1 MGDSLKKVQPGD
13 KLRIPAST
21 FNTFIDVARDHLAN
35 RQNATRQPG
44 VVLPPPGVILL
55 IRNDSGS
62 DRSRFEVLGLD
73 GPVFPPED
81 SSTDMSRGP
90 VMSCVTPATPDHE
103 GAFVVLLEPIASGAL
118 GRAMIQGAVPVQVDF
133 ADTDPKTWADISD
146 GVVANLKAMG
156 TGSAKILWRTGEPGD
171 TGVEWCICELTGGSD
186 RRVAVTSE
194 DSTPAALRST
204 DEELAEDPPRP
215 HKVVGD
221 DEEQIDETEAD
232 DGWIACDVLG
242 EAEANQQLV
251 IGHKHTGETLDTTAY
266 GDPCGVSNL
275 RFDAGHCVAF
285 QKGFHN
291 MGTPWWFD
299 AFTGEEL
306 S

>member
-1 MGDSLKKVQPGD
+1 MGDSLKRVLPGD
-13 KLRIPAST
+13 PLRIPAAT
-21 FNTFIDVARDHLAN
+21 FNTLIDVARDHLAN

-44 VVLPPPGVILL
+44 MALPQPGVILT

-62 DRSRFEVLGLD
+62 DRDRFEVLGVD
-73 GPVFPPED
+73 EPVFPPED
-81 SSTDMSRGP
+81 NTADMSRGP
-90 VMSCVTPATPDHE
+90 VMSCVTPADPDHL
-103 GAFVVLLEPIASGAL
+103 GAFVVLLEPIAAGAV
-118 GRAMIQGAVPVQVDF
+118 GRAMVQGAVPVQVDF
-133 ADTDPKTWADISD
+133 TDTDPNTWADISD
-146 GVVANLKAMG
+146 GVAANLKAMA
-156 TGSAKILWRTGEPGD
+156 TGSARILWRTGDPGD

-186 RRVAVTSE
+186 KCVAVTSE

-204 DEELAEDPPRP
+204 DDEVEDKP
-215 HKVVGD
+215 HKIVGD
-221 DEEQIDETEAD
+221 DEEQIDETPAD
-232 DGWIACDVLG
+232 DGWIACEVLG
-242 EAEANQQLV
+242 AADTNQQLV

-291 MGTPWWFD
+291 MGQPWWFD

>member
-1 MGDSLKKVQPGD
+1 MTTLKKVHTGD
-13 KLRIPAST
+13 PLRIPAAT
-21 FNTFIDVARDHLAN
+21 FNTLIDVARDHLAN
-35 RQNATRQPG
+35 RQNSARQPG
-44 VVLPPPGVILL
+44 PALPPPGVILT

-62 DRSRFEVLGLD
+62 DRDRFEVLGLD
-73 GPVFPPED
+73 EPVFPPED
-81 SSTDMSRGP
+81 NTADMSRGP
-90 VMSCVTPATPDHE
+90 VMSCIYPVDPDHR
-103 GAFVVLLEPIASGAL
+103 GAFVVLLEPITSGAL
-118 GRAMIQGAVPVQVDF
+118 GRAIVQGLVPVQVDF
-133 ADTDPKTWADISD
+133 GDVDNHTRADISA
-146 GVVANLKAMG
+146 GVAANLKAMA
-156 TGSAKILWRTGEPGD
+156 TGSARILWRTGDPGD
-171 TGVEWCICELTGGSD
+171 TGVEWCICDLTGGSD
-186 RRVAVTSE
+186 RCVAVTSE

-204 DEELAEDPPRP
+204 DEEVEDKP

-221 DEEQIDETEAD
+221 DEEQIDETPAD
-232 DGWIACDVLG
+232 DGWIACEVLG
-242 EAEANQQLV
+242 AADANQQLV

-275 RFDAGHCVAF
+275 RFDAGHCIAF

>member
-13 KLRIPAST
+13 PLRIPAAT
-21 FNTFIDVARDHLAN
+21 FNTLIDVARDHLAN

-44 VVLPPPGVILL
+44 MALPPPGVILA

-62 DRSRFEVLGLD
+62 DRDRFEVLGLD
-73 GPVFPPED
+73 EPVFPPED
-81 SSTDMSRGP
+81 NTADMSRGP
-90 VMSCVTPATPDHE
+90 VMSCVYPVDPDHL
-103 GAFVVLLEPIASGAL
+103 GAFVVLLEPIASGAI

-133 ADTDPKTWADISD
+133 ADTDPNAWADISD
-146 GVVANLKAMG
+146 GVAANLKAMA
-156 TGSAKILWRTGEPGD
+156 TGSARILWRTGEPGD

-204 DEELAEDPPRP
+204 DAEVEDQP

-221 DEEQIDETEAD
+221 DEEQIDETEAG
-232 DGWIACDVLG
+232 DGWIACKVLG
-242 EAEANQQLV
+242 AAEANQQLV

-291 MGTPWWFD
+291 MGQPWWFD

>member
-1 MGDSLKKVQPGD
+1 MGDSLKKVHPGD
-13 KLRIPAST
+13 PLRIPAAT
-21 FNTFIDVARDHLAN
+21 FNTLIDVARAHLA
-35 RQNATRQPG
+35 RKQNVGGQSQAAS
-44 VVLPPPGVILL
+44 PPPGVILT

-62 DRSRFEVLGLD
+62 DRDRFEVLGLD
-73 GPVFPPED
+73 EPVFPPED
-81 SSTDMSRGP
+81 NTADMSRGP
-90 VMSCVTPATPDHE
+90 VMSCIYPVDPDHR
-103 GAFVVLLEPIASGAL
+103 GAFVVLLEPITSGAL
-118 GRAMIQGAVPVQVDF
+118 GRAIVQGLVPVQVDF
-133 ADTDPKTWADISD
+133 GDVDNHTRADISA
-146 GVVANLKAMG
+146 GVAANLKAMA
-156 TGSAKILWRTGEPGD
+156 TGSARILWRTGDPGD
-171 TGVEWCICELTGGSD
+171 TGVEWCICDLTGGSD
-186 RRVAVTSE
+186 RCVAVTSE

-204 DEELAEDPPRP
+204 DEEVEDKP

-221 DEEQIDETEAD
+221 DEEQIDETPAD
-232 DGWIACDVLG
+232 DGWIACEVLG
-242 EAEANQQLV
+242 AADANQQLV

-275 RFDAGHCVAF
+275 RFDAGHCIAF

>member
-1 MGDSLKKVQPGD
+1 MGDTLKKVQPGD
-13 KLRIPAST
+13 PLRIPAAT
-21 FNTFIDVARDHLAN
+21 FNTLIDVARAHLA
-35 RQNATRQPG
+35 RKQNVGGQSQAAS
-44 VVLPPPGVILL
+44 PPPGVILT

-62 DRSRFEVLGLD
+62 DRDRFEVLGLD
-73 GPVFPPED
+73 EPVFPPED
-81 SSTDMSRGP
+81 NTADMSRGP
-90 VMSCVTPATPDHE
+90 VMSCVYPVDPDHR
-103 GAFVVLLEPIASGAL
+103 GAFVVLLEPIAAGAI

-133 ADTDPKTWADISD
+133 ADTDPNTWADIAD
-146 GVVANLKAMG
+146 GVAANLKAG
-156 TGSAKILWRTGEPGD
+156 ATGSARILWRTGDPGD

-186 RRVAVTSE
+186 RCVAVTSD

-204 DEELAEDPPRP
+204 DEEVEDKP

-221 DEEQIDETEAD
+221 DEEQIDETPAD
-232 DGWIACDVLG
+232 DGWIACEVLG
-242 EAEANQQLV
+242 AAEANQQLV

-291 MGTPWWFD
+291 MGQPWWFD